1 MGEHSCFRLANNLT
15 QSSPTAQMSEVTTL
29 DPNKQRLHGS
39 LAIMAGAGVWG
50 LFWIPLRYLDENG
63 VQGLWAVAL
72 VLGASLIVALP
83 VLVWKAK
90 RFWADAKGIAIVG
103 TGIGLSCV
111 LYFSAVIFSDVIR
124 VIFLFYML
132 PIWATLTSW
141 ALHGEPV
148 RRRQLFAIGL
158 ALAGLYLLLG
168 GDGGL
173 PLPRNIGD
181 WFGLASGFLWG
192 LSLTLIRKN
201 PDIDPFANATAPF
214 VFGAPLA
221 LLLGLLLLILAPE
234 SAASPP
240 ALDTLMPLVPVAV
253 IFGCLVFWPSML
265 GQVWGAR
272 LVSSP
277 TAALLTM
284 TEILAATISAWIL
297 IGSSLSTSA
306 IIGGVIILVAA
317 VADLTSAPRAKEMRE
332 T

>member
-1 MGEHSCFRLANNLT
+1 MHK
-15 QSSPTAQMSEVTTL
+15 TATP
-29 DPNKQRLHGS
+29 DPNRQRLLGS

-50 LFWIPLRYLDENG
+50 LFWIPLRYFDENG
-63 VQGLWAVAL
+63 VQGLWAVTL
-72 VLGASLIVALP
+72 VLGASLFIALP
-83 VLVWKAK
+83 VLLWKGK
-90 RFWADAKGIAIVG
+90 RLLADSKGIAIVG

-111 LYFSAVIFSDVIR
+111 FYFSAMIFSDVIR

-141 ALHGEPV
+141 ALHGEPI
-148 RRRQLFAIGL
+148 RKRQLFAIGL
-158 ALAGLYLLLG
+158 ALIGLYLLLG

-181 WFGLASGFLWG
+181 WFGLAAGFLWG

-201 PDIDPFANATAPF
+201 PNIDPFANATAPF

-221 LLLGLLLLILAPE
+221 LLLGSILLVLAPE
-234 SAASPP
+234 SAAPPP

-253 IFGCLVFWPSML
+253 VFGCFVFWPSML

-284 TEILAATISAWIL
+284 TEILAATVSAWLL
-297 IGSSLSTSA
+297 IGSSLSPPA
-306 IIGGVIILVAA
+306 IFGGIIILLAA
-317 VADLTSAPRAKEMRE
+317 VADLSGTPRTEEAVE